1 MKVQQIRNSMLLF
14 LAAFIWGVAFV
25 AQSVGMDHVGP
36 FTFSCSRSVLAFFF
50 LVLFLIL
57 RKLWGTGHGAPEQQV
72 TPILT
77 KREWI
82 GGLWCGTALFAASNL
97 QQIGLMDTSVGIAG
111 FITTFYIIL
120 VPVFGIFLKKKVQT
134 KTWICVALALTGL
147 YFLCMKAGSFTI
159 GRGDGLVFCSA
170 VMFAVHI
177 LTIDHFGKK
186 ADGVSMSCIQFLV
199 CAVLSGICMFAVE
212 TPTLENLKAAWLPIV
227 YAGVLSS
234 GVGYTLQIVGQKG
247 MNPTAASLLMSL
259 ESVFSVLAG
268 WVLLHQVL
276 TARELM
282 GCGLMFLAVILV
294 QLPERKK

>member
-1 MKVQQIRNSMLLF
+1 MKVQQIRNSFLLF

-50 LVLFLIL
+50 LFLFLLL
-57 RKLWGTGHGAPEQQV
+57 RKLWRTRHTTQEQQV
-72 TPILT
+72 VPILT
-77 KREWI
+77 KQEWV
-82 GGLWCGTALFAASNL
+82 GGFWCGVVLFVASNL
-97 QQIGLMDTSVGIAG
+97 QQIGLLDTSVGIAG

-120 VPVFGIFLKKKVQT
+120 VPVFGIFLKKRVHP
-134 KTWICVALALTGL
+134 KTWICVVLALTGL

-177 LTIDHFGKK
+177 LTIDHFGENT
-186 ADGVSMSCIQFLV
+186 DGVGMSCVQFLV

-212 TPTLENLKAAWLPIV
+212 TPTFRDLRAAWLPIA
-227 YAGVLSS
+227 YAGILSS

-276 TARELM
+276 TLRELM

>member
-1 MKVQQIRNSMLLF
+1 
-14 LAAFIWGVAFV
+14 
-25 AQSVGMDHVGP
+25 
-36 FTFSCSRSVLAFFF
+36 
-50 LVLFLIL
+50 
-57 RKLWGTGHGAPEQQV
+57 
-72 TPILT
+72 
-77 KREWI
+77 
-82 GGLWCGTALFAASNL
+82 
-97 QQIGLMDTSVGIAG
+97 
-111 FITTFYIIL
+111 
-120 VPVFGIFLKKKVQT
+120 
-134 KTWICVALALTGL
+134 
-147 YFLCMKAGSFTI
+147 
-159 GRGDGLVFCSA
+159 
-170 VMFAVHI
+170 
-177 LTIDHFGKK
+177 
-186 ADGVSMSCIQFLV
+186 MSCIQFLV

-282 GCGLMFLAVILV
+282 GCGLMFLAVIFV